1 MLGKFS
7 TKSVLYPILRY
18 RKEQLDQQP
27 ALIYQDGL
35 EDS

>member
-7 TKSVLYPILRY
+7 KKSGLYPLLRY

-27 ALIYQDGL
+27 ALIYQDSL